1 MSRVLR
7 AIKKKF
13 TKGGRQ
19 EKSKSRMDGM
29 STQSTTSGHLTTDE
43 PSARL
48 DSDRHLSGGDSG
60 CFDIGDRDSQP
71 FRQEDQSHRS
81 VSTSFG
87 CERVSLVYTES
98 TVSPSASAVFSRTY
112 SSNTSYTTS
121 QRSETQTEPPHSQTD
136 LLRPYAGLVSPQAA
150 KMSCPVLSSLDS
162 QTSSRQ
168 SDLSISDMFPESA
181 LNTPIG
187 ALRRSRERMALWLNI
202 EQIAVDG
209 NLTPDYMGLAELLGF
224 EAIEIQNFYEKNPTH
239 DLFIK
244 WGRAPE
250 KQPFLW
256 KLLECLEKLGR
267 QDVLQECQGLICE
280 SPLLLFL

>member
-1 MSRVLR
+1 MPIALSLPLMSKVLR

-60 CFDIGDRDSQP
+60 VFVFRDSQL
-71 FRQEDQSHRS
+71 FRQEDQSH
-81 VSTSFG
+81 T
-87 CERVSLVYTES
+87 SLVYTES
-98 TVSPSASAVFSRTY
+98 TVSPSASVVYSTY
-112 SSNTSYTTS
+112 SSTTSYTTS

-168 SDLSISDMFPESA
+168 SDLSISEMFPESA